1 MRLPRLS
8 IDLPAA
14 GLSLILIISGGGAL
28 AKGGE
33 PGFLVVWL
41 GSVSFYLLFA
51 DRAVGGH
58 RAQLV
63 RGYLMAAVGCSIG
76 IASAASLLAG
86 PTAAGVILHLCLFV
100 NGVATGH
107 VAYGLW
113 RAWRQAGAQAAAAG
127 TYLPVKDGRFALFY
141 GPTRE
146 ETDRHD

>member
-1 MRLPRLS
+1 MRMPRVS

-14 GLSLILIISGGGAL
+14 GLSLILIVSGGGAL
-28 AKGGE
+28 VKGGE

-51 DRAVGGH
+51 DQSARGH

-63 RGYLMAAVGCSIG
+63 RRYLMAAVACSIG

-86 PTAAGVILHLCLFV
+86 PTTASVILHLCLIV

-113 RAWRQAGAQAAAAG
+113 RASRLAGVEAA
-127 TYLPVKDGRFALFY
+127 
-141 GPTRE
+141 
-146 ETDRHD
+146 HD

>member
-1 MRLPRLS
+1 MRMPRIS

-14 GLSLILIISGGGAL
+14 GLSLILIVSGGGAL
-28 AKGGE
+28 VKGGE

-51 DRAVGGH
+51 DRSARGH

-63 RGYLMAAVGCSIG
+63 RGYLMAAVACSIG

-86 PTAAGVILHLCLFV
+86 PTTASVILHLCLLV

-113 RAWRQAGAQAAAAG
+113 RAWRLAGVEPA
-127 TYLPVKDGRFALFY
+127 
-141 GPTRE
+141 
-146 ETDRHD
+146 HD

>member
-1 MRLPRLS
+1 MRMPRVS

-14 GLSLILIISGGGAL
+14 GLSLILIVSGGGAL
-28 AKGGE
+28 VKGGE

-51 DRAVGGH
+51 DQSARGH

-63 RGYLMAAVGCSIG
+63 RGYLMAAVACSIG

-86 PTAAGVILHLCLFV
+86 PTTASVILHLCLFV
-100 NGVATGH
+100 NGVATGR

-113 RAWRQAGAQAAAAG
+113 RAWRLAGVEAA
-127 TYLPVKDGRFALFY
+127 
-141 GPTRE
+141 
-146 ETDRHD
+146 HD